1 MRPPSWTSWVV
12 LGLCAPGCA
21 TLSPERGHAEVGALV
36 HERVAVSTGWE
47 QGPPSTEA
55 LRAQVAEL
63 LRGGLTRAAVVR
75 LALVNNPGLQA
86 HYEALGVSQA
96 ELVEAGLLRNPSL
109 GASVRL
115 PDKPGF
121 GLDVEFSL
129 VQEVLDLFMLPAR
142 KRLAERQFAVD
153 VQRTAHEAL
162 AVVAEAREAYTAVQA
177 AEKLLRYEAQRVAT
191 LEVAAGLARQQWEA
205 GNVPELDAATQE
217 AAWQEARGELARE
230 ELKLV
235 ERREQLNRL
244 LGLWGENTEWTLA
257 EPLPEPPP
265 EDPPLEHL
273 EQRALRR
280 RLDVAAARG
289 EVELM
294 AQAEALARTSRF
306 IGTVEVGVSSERESE
321 GLRVTGPSLV
331 LELPLFNQRQALLA
345 RLEARRREAER
356 RLDERAVE
364 ARSEV
369 REARARLQTSRRLA
383 EHSAKVLLPLRRR
396 VVEQS
401 QLQYNAMA
409 LSPFQLLEA
418 RREEVRTYREYVETL
433 REYWNARIALE
444 GAVGGQLTE
453 DQGVTR

>member
-1 MRPPSWTSWVV
+1 MRPLKWMSWVV
-12 LGLCAPGCA
+12 LGLCVPGCA

-36 HERVAVSTGWE
+36 RERVAVSTGWE

-63 LRGGLTRAAVVR
+63 LRGGLTHSAVVR

-86 HYEALGVSQA
+86 RYEALGVSQA

-142 KRLAERQFAVD
+142 KRIAERQFQAD
-153 VQRTAHEAL
+153 VWRTAHEAL
-162 AVVAEAREAYTAVQA
+162 AVVIEAREAYTAVQA

-191 LEVAAGLARQQWEA
+191 LEVAAGLARQQREA
-205 GNVPELDAATQE
+205 GNVPELDAVTQE

-230 ELKLV
+230 ELGLV

-244 LGLWGENTEWTLA
+244 LGLWGENTEWKLA

-321 GLRVTGPSLV
+321 GFRVTGPSLV

-364 ARSEV
+364 VRSEV
-369 REARARLQTSRRLA
+369 REARARLQTSRRLT